1 VTVLE
6 TRDVTKSFGS
16 GDRAVTAVNGVTMTI
31 ADGEFVAIVG
41 RSGSGKTTLM
51 SLLGALEQ
59 PTKGMIFVDGEDITR
74 LSPSE
79 LVHYRGRKIGFVF
92 QSYNLVP
99 NLSSTENVMLPME
112 FIGVGKAE
120 RKARATQLLGQV
132 ELTGDKQERKP
143 GRLSGGEQQRVAIAR
158 ALANKPSFIL
168 ADEPAGNL
176 DSQTSGTIV
185 ELLRSV
191 SRSEGTTVISS
202 SPMTPRSPLG
212 QTGCSGSTTAG
223 SPRARRQ
230 PRRRLPRRSAPRHQ
244 APAPGAERAW
254 WRAKDCDDD
263 EPSLGV
269 LPSSRPDDRRPEA
282 ERDLVEALGAGRQGK
297 GKSRPVPDQISRP
310 QPARSPRHLLEE
322 HDRPTVRRLTR
333 VPAHAV
339 GATNGCRNRFS
350 PLPRERVGSPRSL
363 DEVLSA
369 CPDVREPAVV
379 EPHQHEPASRL
390 N

>member
-16 GDRAVTAVNGVTMTI
+16 GERAVTAVNGVTMTV

-59 PTKGMIFVDGEDITR
+59 PTGGLILVDGEDITR

-112 FIGVGKAE
+112 FIGVAKTE
-120 RKARATQLLGQV
+120 RRTRARKLLDQV

-158 ALANKPSFIL
+158 ALANKPSIIL

-176 DSQTSGTIV
+176 DSQTSSTII
-185 ELLRSV
+185 ELLRNL
-191 SRSEGTTVISS
+191 SRSEGTTVVVVTHDASIADQAD
-202 SPMTPRSPLG
+202 RVLRLEDG
-212 QTGCSGSTTAG
+212 RLALST
-223 SPRARRQ
+223 
-230 PRRRLPRRSAPRHQ
+230 
-244 APAPGAERAW
+244 
-254 WRAKDCDDD
+254 
-263 EPSLGV
+263 
-269 LPSSRPDDRRPEA
+269 
-282 ERDLVEALGAGRQGK
+282 
-297 GKSRPVPDQISRP
+297 
-310 QPARSPRHLLEE
+310 
-322 HDRPTVRRLTR
+322 
-333 VPAHAV
+333 
-339 GATNGCRNRFS
+339 
-350 PLPRERVGSPRSL
+350 
-363 DEVLSA
+363 
-369 CPDVREPAVV
+369 
-379 EPHQHEPASRL
+379 
-390 N
+390 